1 MDCKVSNAL
10 AREGRGAEGLGASP
24 PLSRA
29 ATCTKEGSG
38 PAAEGFAV
46 T

>member
-10 AREGRGAEGLGASP
+10 AREGRGAEGLGASL

-29 ATCTKEGSG
+29 ATCTKGSG